1 MGLSTGCIFGL
12 GGGDPT
18 DPTQLEGCAPAGAD
32 IDAHVQIS
40 LDFQQSMHELVV
52 CGGLTIKVS
61 VAASEALYQLIFA
74 SAVNALPPEFSYQGD
89 GLYRTGDASTDMGL
103 GFVFGAD
110 YEVGG
115 RGELITEN
123 LFVLD
128 SYLVNAQATA
138 DATGVTITYDAP
150 GPLVELLGLGASPQN
165 PLVLTSADALTIS
178 TELNKIK
185 VRGTVR
191 VDDDREGT
199 DVAYDVD
206 LSPSPIVN
214 LLLPFGQLD
223 FDVVDASASRGA
235 LSQQLDVSSWG
246 VHYTDGLGLEGTVA
260 FAVGGGEFDY
270 VGALEYTSGGYG
282 DLRLECP

>member
-18 DPTQLEGCAPAGAD
+18 DPTQFEGCAPAGAD

-89 GLYRTGDASTDMGL
+89 GLYPDRRREHRHGPA
-103 GFVFGAD
+103 GFVLGRLRGRRARRAHHREPVRARLLPRQRPGDRRRHGRHHHLRRAGAARQAA
-110 YEVGG
+110 
-115 RGELITEN
+115 RGSG
-123 LFVLD
+123 D
-128 SYLVNAQATA
+128 
-138 DATGVTITYDAP
+138 P
-150 GPLVELLGLGASPQN
+150 N

-206 LSPSPIVN
+206 LSAEPDRQPALAVWPAR
-214 LLLPFGQLD
+214 LR
-223 FDVVDASASRGA
+223 RGRRERVPGRA
-235 LSQQLDVSSWG
+235 QPAARRQQLG
-246 VHYTDGLGLEGTVA
+246 RALHRRPRPRGDGRVRGRRRQ
-260 FAVGGGEFDY
+260 FDY
-270 VGALEYTSGGYG
+270 VGALEYASGGYG

>member
-110 YEVGG
+110 YEVSTNDEGEIEVKSRYLFEPSRPPRVVAVSLGG
-115 RGELITEN
+115 
-123 LFVLD
+123 
-128 SYLVNAQATA
+128 
-138 DATGVTITYDAP
+138 ATGPESPAP
-150 GPLVELLGLGASPQN
+150 RYADVPIPTPRPDYAPPVEQ
-165 PLVLTSADALTIS
+165 
-178 TELNKIK
+178 
-185 VRGTVR
+185 
-191 VDDDREGT
+191 
-199 DVAYDVD
+199 
-206 LSPSPIVN
+206 
-214 LLLPFGQLD
+214 
-223 FDVVDASASRGA
+223 
-235 LSQQLDVSSWG
+235 
-246 VHYTDGLGLEGTVA
+246 
-260 FAVGGGEFDY
+260 GG
-270 VGALEYTSGGYG
+270 
-282 DLRLECP
+282 